1 MSIIY
6 RNRDYMFTL
15 FELDGQAYLTVVAG
29 GVAQYEITIKIPSE
43 DLEVFQKDEN
53 KLIALAKDVAT
64 RTTAYEDRLIK
75 PSIDPV

>member
-64 RTTAYEDRLIK
+64 RTTAYEDRLVK